1 MIHDQVHVHALNMSS
16 GGAAEELS
24 TIGANN
30 EFEFSKV
37 MVSQHGS
44 IVLYSP
50 NDLMIYLYSVN
61 GKLLCE
67 VDAMERLH
75 AWTLTPDGEC
85 LITGSER
92 MIVKLRCLDDLH
104 TMHTFQRVEAS
115 IHSLALT
122 PEENMLLV
130 SSLFF
135 LRR

>member
-1 MIHDQVHVHALNMSS
+1 VIHDQVHVHALNMSS

-37 MVSQHGS
+37 MVSQHGN

>member
-1 MIHDQVHVHALNMSS
+1 MIHDQVHVHALNMSMS
-16 GGAAEELS
+16 SGAAEELS
-24 TIGANN
+24 TIGAN

-130 SSLFF
+130 SSLFL

>member
-1 MIHDQVHVHALNMSS
+1 VIHDQVHVHALNMSS

>member
-1 MIHDQVHVHALNMSS
+1 MSS